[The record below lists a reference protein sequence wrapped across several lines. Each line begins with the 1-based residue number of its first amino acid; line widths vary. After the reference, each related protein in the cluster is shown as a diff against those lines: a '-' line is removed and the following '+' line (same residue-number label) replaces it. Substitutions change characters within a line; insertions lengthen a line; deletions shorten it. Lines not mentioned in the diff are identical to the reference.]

1 MGHDAKGLKRPTPK
15 ESKQKLLVQMKELY
29 DQGKQ
34 YQEIGAVVGFCARSV
49 KLLLKE
55 YLATLG
61 IQIPDGRS
69 RK

>member
-1 MGHDAKGLKRPTPK
+1 MIGIFKLKHN
-15 ESKQKLLVQMKELY
+15 S
-29 DQGKQ
+29 
-34 YQEIGAVVGFCARSV
+34 VVEAIFEMLFRSV